1 MKLRRL
7 ILYLERAGSAAGC
20 FAGAGAAAGRESKKL
35 CCTIYRPTDLIHVLH
50 LILTHPPLNEEL
62 FTTCR
67 RGLFQRQ
74 QVKCFALVAVNLCKT
89 NHSAHCETS
98 RASEVKRLKPYTKR
112 TFHSLPLA
120 LNVYLVY
127 L

>member
-1 MKLRRL
+1 MRL
-7 ILYLERAGSAAGC
+7 VVCKVAEQFVKNNEIAQVNFVPREPAALLVALLGLSAP
-20 FAGAGAAAGRESKKL
+20 AAGRESKKL

-74 QVKCFALVAVNLCKT
+74 QVKCFALVAVNLCEKIT
-89 NHSAHCETS
+89 ART
-98 RASEVKRLKPYTKR
+98 AKRLVRVK
-112 TFHSLPLA
+112 SSA
-120 LNVYLVY
+120 
-127 L
+127 